1 MATIIHI
8 VLRFPEWSDGL
19 RGWQIAVYLKM
30 TTMIKNVGIHYEYP
44 FYYCDI
50 IIYLL
55 GWENMDLS
63 IFDYFML
70 QAIVYITFIIY
81 TLKDHVNEIRIHL
94 NHFNIRLFWI
104 IQV

>member
-1 MATIIHI
+1 MSEHI
-8 VLRFPEWSDGL
+8 
-19 RGWQIAVYLKM
+19 M
-30 TTMIKNVGIHYEYP
+30 TTH
-44 FYYCDI
+44 CDI

-94 NHFNIRLFWI
+94 NHFNVCLFGI